1 MTRPRIIVL
10 GMLTKMPVAG
20 VIWQNMH
27 YLLGFE
33 RLGYEAWY
41 VEANGINPSMFCAD
55 GDLGSARAAAFLART
70 MAHFGLA
77 DQWAYHALHDD
88 GAVYGLTTGE
98 LRDLYRSAEVVINL
112 HGGTI
117 PREEHTTGG
126 PLVYLETDPCQLQA
140 ELAAGLPE
148 THAFLEPH
156 AKLFSFGERYG
167 LPGCG
172 LPVSDRFT
180 FLPTRQPVVV
190 DLWADAGT
198 QGANYTTIGNWR
210 QRWRD
215 VTIDGEPYTWSKHH
229 EFARVMDL
237 PARTGAPF
245 ELALAAYRPSDR
257 EVLEQAGWQVRDAED
272 VSADADTYRRYIGG
286 SRGEFTV
293 AKDQNVRLRTGWFS
307 DRSATYLAAGRPVI
321 TQDTGFGDLFPVGE
335 GLFAFSTV
343 DEAAAAV
350 AEVEGDPARHA
361 KAAGAIAREHFEAV
375 TVLRRLLDEV
385 HR

>member
-1 MTRPRIIVL
+1 
-10 GMLTKMPVAG
+10 
-20 VIWQNMH
+20 
-27 YLLGFE
+27 
-33 RLGYEAWY
+33 
-41 VEANGINPSMFCAD
+41 MFCAD
-55 GDLGSARAAAFLART
+55 GDLGSARAAGFLART

-88 GAVYGLTTGE
+88 GAVYGLSTGE

-140 ELAAGLPE
+140 ELAAGLRRPMRSSSP
-148 THAFLEPH
+148 TPSCSASVS
-156 AKLFSFGERYG
+156 ATG

-198 QGANYTTIGNWR
+198 QGATYTTIGNWR

-350 AEVEGDPARHA
+350 AESRATRPATPRRPARS
-361 KAAGAIAREHFEAV
+361 AREHFEAV